1 MLEDNIE
8 SLSTW
13 FLIYTKPKQEKVA
26 ETNLVRQGYRVYLP
40 YVQLSKR
47 RQGGYQMISEPM
59 FPPYLFIYLN
69 PISDN
74 WAPIRSTKGVTSLVR
89 FGGMPAKVPTPL
101 IEFLMKNQENKPSSE
116 PTVPEFK
123 QGESIQI
130 LDGVMAGYQ
139 GLFEAKSGTKRVT
152 VLLDI
157 VGKAMKVEVPIDA
170 IGRSE

>member
-1 MLEDNIE
+1 M
-8 SLSTW
+8 
-13 FLIYTKPKQEKVA
+13 A

-47 RQGGYQMISEPM
+47 RQGRYQMVTEPM
-59 FPPYLFIYLN
+59 FPRYLFIYLN
-69 PISDN
+69 PLTDN

-89 FGGMPAKVPTPL
+89 FGGMPAKVPTQL
-101 IEFLMKNQENKPSSE
+101 IEFLMKNQESKPSSE
-116 PTVPEFK
+116 LVVPEFK

-157 VGKAMKVEVPIDA
+157 VGKAMKVEVPIDS